1 VLFPLAAGEGVPKN
15 SRLGF
20 AAKKIAPH
28 QGSAWPNSGKAL
40 GIEAVLW
47 EDGVRSDDGARYYNP
62 TLQRFISED
71 PTDFLGGINLYAYA
85 GNNPIGFSDP
95 VGLKPSP
102 GRSGQP
108 RAWVWVP
115 EGNGEPGHYVLV
127 LQSDSP
133 LTDEQRLQTVA
144 QQTVRLAQGPMNVL
158 TVVAGAEAVV
168 IVGVE
173 AGPAA
178 LNAYEGAGN
187 AILSVEATFPGATA
201 VAADVLDVLG
211 PNPAIGAT
219 KVGIIT
225 NLVTNV
231 IPQVYDFVADHTWRP
246 H

>member
-1 VLFPLAAGEGVPKN
+1 MFFPLAAGEGVPKN

-85 GNNPIGFSDP
+85 GNNPIGFRDP

-144 QQTVRLAQGPMNVL
+144 QQTVRLAQGPMNAL
-158 TVVAGAEAVV
+158 TVVAGVETVV

-173 AGPAA
+173 AAPLAPRVISTMDQSLELGRSIA
-178 LNAYEGAGN
+178 LNPEYIEFAHDFIQGY
-187 AILSVEATFPGATA
+187 TPGAVPAT
-201 VAADVLDVLG
+201 LG
-211 PNPAIGAT
+211 GFAGFVTSEI
-219 KVGIIT
+219 VG
-225 NLVTNV
+225 NW
-231 IPQVYDFVADHTWRP
+231 PQISRNYLAN
-246 H
+246 